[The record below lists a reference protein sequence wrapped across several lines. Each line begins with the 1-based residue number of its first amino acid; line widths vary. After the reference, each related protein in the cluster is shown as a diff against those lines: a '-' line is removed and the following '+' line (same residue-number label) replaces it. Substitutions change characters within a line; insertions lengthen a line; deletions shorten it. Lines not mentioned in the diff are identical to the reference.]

1 MLRERY
7 LSFLQ
12 MHSPE
17 YYNADYKI
25 DKLKEKFWHPNYRSD
40 LVYSEEIPTGQA
52 IEVAFET
59 ASSDE
64 RLVMDVAQLLRRL
77 IVDSKP
83 DTSDQIW
90 PPTTQ
95 NLQYLIL

>member
-1 MLRERY
+1 MTMLRERY

-17 YYNADYKI
+17 YYNADYKT
-25 DKLKEKFWHPNYRSD
+25 DKLKEKLYEHFGDKIEFWHPNYRSD

-64 RLVMDVAQLLRRL
+64 
-77 IVDSKP
+77 
-83 DTSDQIW
+83 
-90 PPTTQ
+90 
-95 NLQYLIL
+95 